1 MPANP
6 LLLDQCFEDV
16 VKAAPDFLGRCID
29 ATVEA
34 LQAAENKG
42 TEVAFREV
50 AARAWW
56 SLLQNRTTISKTYP
70 RRLKEAFEKGEQD
83 TQVSTLAELSD
94 SSMLALVDDHS
105 VNESLESAR
114 LLQNLLPLVEQSLAA
129 LDARMSS
136 LIGLDTIKADK
147 NPLRPS
153 VFVRVLRD
161 LMSDM
166 EQDSEVRALW
176 LQQIGPTLGPELNK
190 LYEKLAT
197 MLQKA
202 NVGEA
207 SYRVRLV
214 ADPQAS
220 RPPAPQSRDMLDF
233 DLGDG
238 GGMSTRSG
246 GYYGGG
252 GNYANSGYVQDTGF
266 GAPAGGG
273 FGSGGSGM
281 GGGQGG
287 GSRFGGLGTGGG
299 DAMPSMQALGC
310 ERSQVSHN
318 VFHDFMRGG
327 DERFE
332 QALTDE
338 YYHQV
343 QQDLER
349 IQANASLP
357 MLDDVVLAEERT
369 QYRNLAAVDRPARMV
384 GVGTQLSKEQW
395 GEFAAPHERSRALL
409 ELKQKATKVA
419 QAIGLDMVRKL
430 VNQVARDNLLLAPV
444 REAVVAMEP
453 ALLRLAMT
461 DPRYFDEAQN
471 PARRL
476 IETFAERS
484 FKYNDEFSE
493 EFEEEF
499 LAPVQDVVKNLNE
512 QQPETPEV
520 FGEVLNDL
528 KNRWERQDQ
537 EEKSAEVR
545 RLEAIRHAEERQAL
559 ADQIAWDMSLRPD
572 VFNAPGVVLDFLYQT
587 WSLVIAEAKLR
598 DGTEDPDPGG
608 YRKVVSDLLWSTKKD
623 VTMRRPK
630 QLFLLVPGLIKKLRE
645 GLEMLGKSDAETK
658 PFFDALLRLHEPVLG
673 LRRAKARTDGITS
686 SMSPLIELPSGPAPL
701 DATLPATPEQ
711 QKPKAAAQPWMAA
724 KEKESAGFEEVPQSS
739 PMPLEGEDMDEQDTA
754 AAAGSEDAID
764 AGALAELQSDRK
776 AESHS
781 ADGDGINVK
790 ALVRGLRQGDWVDL
804 LSKGKWYRAKLV
816 WASTHGS
823 LFMFTSRGGRGH
835 SMTKR
840 SLEKLLAERHVRVV
854 DAHEVV
860 QRALEAVAAG
870 TDAAFQEDPTSVM

>member
-6 LLLDQCFEDV
+6 VLLDQCYEDV

-34 LQAAENKG
+34 LQEAENKG

-56 SLLQNRTTISKTYP
+56 SMLQSRTTIAKTYP
-70 RRLKEAFEKGEQD
+70 RRLKEAFENGEQD
-83 TQVSTLAELSD
+83 SQVSTLAELSD
-94 SSMLALVDDHS
+94 SSMLALVDDNS
-105 VNESLESAR
+105 VNEGLESAR
-114 LLQNLLPLVEQSLAA
+114 LLQSLLPVVEQSLAA

-136 LIGLDTIKADK
+136 LIGLDTVKADK

-176 LQQIGPTLGPELNK
+176 LQQIGPSLGRELNK
-190 LYEKLAT
+190 LYEKLALT
-197 MLQKA
+197 LQKA

-220 RPPAPQSRDMLDF
+220 RPPTPPSRDMLDF
-233 DLGDG
+233 DLGG
-238 GGMSTRSG
+238 EGNSVAGSL
-246 GYYGGG
+246 GGG
-252 GNYANSGYVQDTGF
+252 GYPGGGGAGGYGAGGGVQDTGF
-266 GAPAGGG
+266 GGPGGG
-273 FGSGGSGM
+273 FGGGVA
-281 GGGQGG
+281 
-287 GSRFGGLGTGGG
+287 GSQYGGLGPGEG

-310 ERSQVSHN
+310 ERSQVNHN
-318 VFHDFMRGG
+318 IFHDFMKGG
-327 DERFE
+327 DQRFE

-343 QQDLER
+343 QQDLAR
-349 IQANASLP
+349 IQANNDLP

-369 QYRNLAAVDRPARMV
+369 QYQNMAAVDRPARMV
-384 GVGTQLSKEQW
+384 GVGTQLSKDQW
-395 GEFAAPHERSRALL
+395 GEFAAPNERSRMLL
-409 ELKQKATKVA
+409 EFKQQATKVA

-453 ALLRLAMT
+453 ALLRLALS
-461 DPRYFDEAQN
+461 DPRYFDEDEN

-499 LAPVQDVVKNLNE
+499 LEPVQDAVKNLN
-512 QQPETPEV
+512 QQQAETPEA
-520 FGEVLNDL
+520 FGEVLKDL
-528 KNRWERQDQ
+528 KDRWESQDKA
-537 EEKSAEVR
+537 EKSAEEK

-598 DGTEDPDPGG
+598 DGSEDPDPGG
-608 YRKVVSDLLWSTKKD
+608 YRKIVSDLLWSTKKD

-630 QLFLLVPGLIKKLRE
+630 QLFMLVPGMLKKVRE
-645 GLEMLGKSDAETK
+645 GLEMLGKSGDETK

-701 DATLPATPEQ
+701 DASLPATPEQ

-724 KEKESAGFEEVPQSS
+724 KEKESAGFEEVAQSA
-739 PMPLEGEDMDEQDTA
+739 PAPLEDMTESQMQSLPA
-754 AAAGSEDAID
+754 AADDGID
-764 AGALAELQSDRK
+764 AGALAETLRSSKDK
-776 AESHS
+776 DVVS
-781 ADGDGINVK
+781 AGDGINVK
-790 ALVRGLRQGDWVDL
+790 ALMRGLRKGDWVDL

-840 SLEKLLAERHVRVV
+840 SLEKLLSERHVRVV
-854 DAHEVV
+854 EAHEVV
-860 QRALEAVAAG
+860 QRALDAVAAG
-870 TDAAFQEDPTSVM
+870 EDASAQEEDPASVM